1 MVDRRKPARGGRPP
15 SVDVYPD
22 VSTATR
28 LVGDRWS
35 LLVVRELA
43 LGGERFNDI
52 HDALPGLSRTLLA
65 SRLRY
70 LERLGIVERRQS
82 STTDRRSRHTYG
94 LTAIGWGLIP
104 VLRTMDEWAKSWQQL
119 VGTAAIVLL
128 LDQIRAGVDAAAVPR
143 GRIDIQFRLLDST
156 APDISLRVDSR
167 GAQAWV
173 GRQDSPDLI
182 VHSSPRTLDDLY
194 WGRRTCGHARDHED
208 IVFDGPSPYA
218 QEFPQWF
225 PHRPAVTGQTAATL
239 RLG

>member
-1 MVDRRKPARGGRPP
+1 MVEDRASARGARTTFPE
-15 SVDVYPD
+15 VYPD

-43 LGGERFNDI
+43 AGGERFNDI

-82 STTDRRSRHTYG
+82 STADRRSRHTYG
-94 LTAIGWGLIP
+94 LSKIGWGLTP
-104 VLRTMDEWAKSWQQL
+104 VLRAMDDWARSWQQL
-119 VGTAAIVLL
+119 VGQEDVVVL
-128 LDQIRAGVDAAAVPR
+128 LDQIRAGVEPTAVPR
-143 GRIDIQFRLLDST
+143 GRIDIQFRLLDSS
-156 APDISLRVDSR
+156 APDVSLRVNPT

-173 GRQDSPDLI
+173 GRQESPDL
-182 VHSSPRTLDDLY
+182 VVRSSARTLRDLY
-194 WGRRTCGHARDHED
+194 WGRRACGQARDHGD
-208 IVFDGPSPYA
+208 IVFDGPSAYA
-218 QEFPQWF
+218 EQFPHWF
-225 PHRPAVTGQTAATL
+225 PNRPAVSGQNAVTG